1 MLATIRSHAIDLRLF
16 FHVLGAIVLFGAT
29 AAAAILAWAASRGEN
44 LPKLARGAFGTLLLC
59 ALPSWVVLFV
69 FGSATKSKEH
79 LPSGVN
85 WVAVPVAIV
94 GAGLLVLLAATG
106 AAFAWSRRPEGTW
119 QPRAVGLLSAAYLVA
134 LAFAWWVMTAK
145 PGL

>member
-1 MLATIRSHAIDLRLF
+1 MLAVIRSHAVDLPLF

-29 AAAAILAWAASRGEN
+29 TAAALLAWAARRGEH
-44 LPKLARGAFGTLLLC
+44 LRALARGTFGTLLLC
-59 ALPSWVVLFV
+59 ALPAWVVLFV

-85 WVAVPVAIV
+85 WVDVPMMIAA
-94 GAGLLVLLAATG
+94 AGLLVLLAATG
-106 AAFAWSRRPEGTW
+106 SALSWSRSPQGSW
-119 QPRAVGLLSAAYLVA
+119 QPRAVGILSAGYIVA

>member
-1 MLATIRSHAIDLRLF
+1 MVAAIRSHAIDLPLF

-29 AAAAILAWAASRGEN
+29 TTTLALATASRRGQN
-44 LPKLARGAFGTLLLC
+44 LVALARGSLGISLLC
-59 ALPSWVVLFV
+59 ALPAWVVLFV

-79 LPSGVN
+79 LPSGLN
-85 WVAVPVAIV
+85 WVDVPSAIAGV
-94 GAGLLVLLAATG
+94 GLVVLLASTG
-106 AAFAWSRRPEGTW
+106 AAFAWSRHPQGTW
-119 QPRAVGLLSAAYLVA
+119 QPRAVSLLSAAYLVA